1 MTPRDRIGR
10 AEDYVLGLMDENE
23 RMRAERDMAVDPEF
37 RDCVLDLAQ
46 KLQRLHE
53 TKRPGQTADKAWS
66 EIAARIAQLPQMA
79 GTPRQRPP
87 ARPEG
92 PPAPPPAAGTPVKPP
107 VKPRVAIR
115 RPADRGLHETGGRRG
130 LVVALGIVAVFAIG
144 YLVGHLR

>member
-1 MTPRDRIGR
+1 MTTRDRIGR

-53 TKRPGQTADKAWS
+53 TRQPGQSADEAWN

-79 GTPRQRPP
+79 GTTPQRPP
-87 ARPEG
+87 ARREG
-92 PPAPPPAAGTPVKPP
+92 HPAPPSAAKTPI
-107 VKPRVAIR
+107 KPRVAVR
-115 RPADRGLHETGGRRG
+115 RPVDRGLHETGGRRG